1 MYIHVTPSYYNYNSL
16 LHCLPSLQLIV
27 SVTDVNDNAP
37 MFDTGETDFT
47 VTEGAIVG
55 SIIGVVRATDQDE
68 GVNAEIEYRFTG
80 VITEGT

>member
-1 MYIHVTPSYYNYNSL
+1 
-16 LHCLPSLQLIV
+16 
-27 SVTDVNDNAP
+27 